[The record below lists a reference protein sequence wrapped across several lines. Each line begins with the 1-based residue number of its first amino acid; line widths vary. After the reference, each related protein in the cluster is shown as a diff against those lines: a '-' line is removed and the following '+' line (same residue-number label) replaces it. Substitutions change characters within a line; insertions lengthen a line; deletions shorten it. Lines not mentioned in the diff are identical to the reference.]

1 MVIWDSRLDN
11 LELKISNKYNNI
23 INNRNNLRYDE
34 NLLTGCLTIIDS
46 FIYNSE
52 ITSSNSLCE
61 DSVNF
66 VRTKGWVKKIN
77 ITNAIQ
83 DAVDVDFSNIIFEKM
98 IVKNAGNDCLDLS
111 AGNYKIIEAILK
123 NCKDKAISVGERSF
137 VSLDKADI
145 SKSKFGIVGK
155 DSSFIFLNEINISS
169 KKRCVSSLKKKNE
182 YGGGNVNYVNLNC
195 QKSINKKDQFS
206 KLNKIDIGEFCK
218 YVKEIYSGN
227 ICITQNNIKLFS
239 NNNRFIFA
247 ESIQIVLNKKL
258 ASKKTQIFNLKNCD
272 LRLINNCEIFSF
284 DKNFLD
290 IKTIDIKFF
299 IDKKIINEI
308 NLAI

>member
-1 MVIWDSRLDN
+1 
-11 LELKISNKYNNI
+11 
-23 INNRNNLRYDE
+23 
-34 NLLTGCLTIIDS
+34 
-46 FIYNSE
+46 
-52 ITSSNSLCE
+52 
-61 DSVNF
+61 
-66 VRTKGWVKKIN
+66 
-77 ITNAIQ
+77 
-83 DAVDVDFSNIIFEKM
+83 
-98 IVKNAGNDCLDLS
+98 
-111 AGNYKIIEAILK
+111 
-123 NCKDKAISVGERSF
+123 VGERSF